1 MQGRR
6 FNMEHF
12 IKYSMLISVYVKEK
26 PQYLDECL
34 KSVFSQTYPADEV
47 ILVCDG
53 KLTKELYSVVEKYQ
67 EEYPEVFKPIFLDKN
82 VGTGRAGNIGINA
95 CKNELI
101 IKTDSDDISRPY
113 RCDIQVSMFEKDSSL
128 TMSGGYI
135 QEFLSETGEPIT
147 IKKVPLNHEDIL
159 KYAKRR
165 NPINNPTIAIKKS
178 FAQSVGGLKE
188 NARCEDYDFV
198 CRMLMAGAKASNTS
212 EVLLDYRVTQDNYK
226 RRKNWRNTKSFI
238 QVRWSNFKSGFCS
251 LLDFLIPCAMQLIM
265 FILPNSLTGFIY
277 KKFLR

>member
-1 MQGRR
+1 
-6 FNMEHF
+6 MEHF

-128 TMSGGYI
+128 TMSGG
-135 QEFLSETGEPIT
+135 
-147 IKKVPLNHEDIL
+147 
-159 KYAKRR
+159 
-165 NPINNPTIAIKKS
+165 
-178 FAQSVGGLKE
+178 
-188 NARCEDYDFV
+188 
-198 CRMLMAGAKASNTS
+198 
-212 EVLLDYRVTQDNYK
+212 
-226 RRKNWRNTKSFI
+226 
-238 QVRWSNFKSGFCS
+238 
-251 LLDFLIPCAMQLIM
+251 
-265 FILPNSLTGFIY
+265 FIY